1 MPGQSY
7 QSCPVRPVSSG
18 PRYWADSFELRVS
31 GGVGGWN
38 GHGHGGR
45 REWRPGPVTPVGN
58 QAGSEASS
66 GPGEPTRPARPQIWA
81 GFLQSQ
87 MDGCDMR

>member
-7 QSCPVRPVSSG
+7 HPVRPASSG

-38 GHGHGGR
+38 GHGHGGL

-58 QAGSEASS
+58 QASS
-66 GPGEPTRPARPQIWA
+66 GPGEPTRPARPQIMSSLGRVPTIPDAWV
-81 GFLQSQ
+81 
-87 MDGCDMR
+87 